1 MKMKRKKRCLLK
13 MRKTFL
19 MMVSK
24 LMMTSSA
31 EHGCYWFVISLVY
44 LNMANFVHLNSKVLS
59 FWRDCLPLGKY
70 HISCVYIYCWSFESF
85 NTVIC
90 FLLSHTQHEQGK
102 VIVRVYIYIYICV
115 CVKKIESYFSGQLI
129 FSNTHDRS
137 SSL

>member
-31 EHGCYWFVISLVY
+31 EHGCYWFIISLVY

-90 FLLSHTQHEQGK
+90 FLLHHTQHELD
-102 VIVRVYIYIYICV
+102 IM
-115 CVKKIESYFSGQLI
+115 
-129 FSNTHDRS
+129 
-137 SSL
+137 

>member
-44 LNMANFVHLNSKVLS
+44 LNMVNFVHLNSKVLS

-70 HISCVYIYCWSFESF
+70 HNSCVYIYCWSFESF

-90 FLLSHTQHEQGK
+90 FLLPHTQHEQGQ
-102 VIVRVYIYIYICV
+102 VIVRVYIYVCV

-129 FSNTHDRS
+129 FSNTHDK
-137 SSL
+137 SLNL